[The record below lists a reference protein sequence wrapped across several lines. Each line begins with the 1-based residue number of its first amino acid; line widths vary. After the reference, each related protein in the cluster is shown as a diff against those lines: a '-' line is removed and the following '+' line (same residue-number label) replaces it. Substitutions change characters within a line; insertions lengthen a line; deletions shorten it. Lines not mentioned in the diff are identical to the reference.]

1 MILWSNLTSSDLFIF
16 GLVNEALLK
25 EVCFL
30 TCFLSCGGVNFF
42 VILATLLLD
51 PVTLWFESGAAEDGV
66 GGAELD
72 VAGTDGGTAE
82 TGVLVSL
89 TAPLNSGT
97 ASIFSIMIII
107 IFRIIFLIN
116 TNIYEH

>member
-1 MILWSNLTSSDLFIF
+1 
-16 GLVNEALLK
+16 
-25 EVCFL
+25 
-30 TCFLSCGGVNFF
+30 
-42 VILATLLLD
+42 
-51 PVTLWFESGAAEDGV
+51 
-66 GGAELD
+66 